1 MVVGSHRMPS
11 RMSPS
16 RPTRPDHLDAFLLNS
31 LNDKLATI
39 TPTNSRISPYERPCP
54 FQSDTKPNRNSLLC
68 LRTTLTASNLFVR
81 SSTATWN
88 AQPPSGRSLRSSRC
102 EVSPSSSFSSSSS
115 YLLESILDP
124 LPNPTLDGG
133 GRRKKK
139 RPDQS
144 YSYSYR
150 LWSRRP
156 KKARSLAKDIS
167 PCPSIHT
174 ISDPSSRRSSL
185 VGPIDI
191 SSRVGSGAK
200 DHIRRQVPDTNP
212 SSYKNLLHLASL
224 DGRLSGSTLGFY
236 SVKTSQHYEHQY
248 QHQTRR
254 TRHHHYSSTPQS
266 EYR

>member
-1 MVVGSHRMPS
+1 
-11 RMSPS
+11 
-16 RPTRPDHLDAFLLNS
+16 LFLS
-31 LNDKLATI
+31 
-39 TPTNSRISPYERPCP
+39 
-54 FQSDTKPNRNSLLC
+54 
-68 LRTTLTASNLFVR
+68 
-81 SSTATWN
+81 ATWN
-88 AQPPSGRSLRSSRC
+88 AQPPSGRSLRSSRY
-102 EVSPSSSFSSSSS
+102 EVSPSSSFSFS

-200 DHIRRQVPDTNP
+200 DHIRRQVPDTIP
-212 SSYKNLLHLASL
+212 SFYITSSISLHLTDAFP
-224 DGRLSGSTLGFY
+224 DRLSVSILHSSF
-236 SVKTSQHYEHQY
+236 KTSQHQY
-248 QHQTRR
+248 QTRR
-254 TRHHHYSSTPQS
+254 TRHHHCSSTRRS